1 MNLAQVPMWLLSG
14 VFFSSD
20 NFPSIMQPFIQAL
33 PLTALV
39 DALRSIMIDGATFA
53 ANFGPIAIVTAWGIL
68 SFGTALAIFRWR

>member
-1 MNLAQVPMWLLSG
+1 MWLLSG

-20 NFPSIMQPFIQAL
+20 NFPAIMQPFIQAL

-39 DALRSIMIDGATFA
+39 NALRSVMIDGAALA
-53 ANFGPIAIVTAWGIL
+53 ASTGSIAIVGAWGIA